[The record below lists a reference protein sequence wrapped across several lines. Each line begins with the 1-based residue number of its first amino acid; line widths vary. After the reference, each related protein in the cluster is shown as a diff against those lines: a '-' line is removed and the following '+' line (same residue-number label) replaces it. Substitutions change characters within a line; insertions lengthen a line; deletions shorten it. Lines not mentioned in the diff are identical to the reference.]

1 MNKVLTIIAR
11 FVFCLNHSPSKMGG
25 IEKTFDKLFHYTVA
39 NVTRK
44 DLKDALAVP
53 GCGGVLVTG
62 AHGAGKTELVRNVL
76 HTART
81 DRASLTCK

>member
-1 MNKVLTIIAR
+1 
-11 FVFCLNHSPSKMGG
+11 MGG
-25 IEKTFDKLFHYTVA
+25 TEKTFDKLFHYTVA

-44 DLKDALAVP
+44 DLKNALAVP

-81 DRASLTCK
+81 DRASLTCKCEKKSDACTLGVTLYECFCMR